1 MTKAQRRGSGESTK
15 DAWLQIGYEVLAEE
29 GFKALKL
36 DVITARLGVTRGSFY
51 WHFADMAAYKA
62 ALVANWAQ
70 WRDEDHQLM
79 GDLAELAPRDRLIK
93 MMSVL
98 LSPRY
103 WTLERAMREWARSDA
118 TAASSV
124 LAADR
129 RSSARCARLFSTLA
143 STRRPRDNGPT
154 GSLRWASARC
164 IWHPSGRI
172 CQPRSAPN
180 WSTSCCGLELACDRP
195 ILSPYFLV

>member
-129 RSSARCARLFSTLA
+129 RVQRAVRQAFLDAGFDEKTARQRADWIFAMGVGALHLA
-143 STRRPRDNGPT
+143 SKRAYMPAAERAELVDFMLRP
-154 GSLRWASARC
+154 
-164 IWHPSGRI
+164 
-172 CQPRSAPN
+172 
-180 WSTSCCGLELACDRP
+180 
-195 ILSPYFLV
+195 